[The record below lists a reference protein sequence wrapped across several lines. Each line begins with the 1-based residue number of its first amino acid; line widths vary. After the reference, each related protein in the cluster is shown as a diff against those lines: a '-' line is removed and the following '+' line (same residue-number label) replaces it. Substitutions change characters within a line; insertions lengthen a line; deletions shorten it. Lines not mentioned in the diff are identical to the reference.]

1 MNKIMTISILFL
13 FVSFPVTSE
22 SREIDINEVLYSYG
36 EKLSS
41 NYIRLENISK
51 DLIAITETCNCSTKE
66 YHDINYSLLHIIF
79 INTIIIYESE
89 QLKITKIIDTIFKSQ
104 FFERK
109 KKFLEIAE
117 SNIDGRLKKIQMLNA
132 DMENKAALL
141 SLSQARDISRDSL
154 RIIKKCI
161 EILSNKSTK

>member
-1 MNKIMTISILFL
+1 MNKIVTISILFL
-13 FVSFPVTSE
+13 FVSFPVISE

-89 QLKITKIIDTIFKSQ
+89 
-104 FFERK
+104 
-109 KKFLEIAE
+109 
-117 SNIDGRLKKIQMLNA
+117 
-132 DMENKAALL
+132 
-141 SLSQARDISRDSL
+141 
-154 RIIKKCI
+154 
-161 EILSNKSTK
+161 